1 MEFLSQTYVALR
13 GPTGAPQTAKD
24 TIARLS
30 DRLSPATLL
39 GDRRAAVQALKG
51 LARDHPDDVAARAL
65 PGLINVL
72 ADDAEIDPDIAKAV
86 LEALASLSAHDT
98 RIADAVLADE
108 RTVPALFALL
118 GGADGGARLPSM
130 HLLSVLLDA
139 RRGNVQT
146 RFLSACNAAASVMAA
161 LDDRREVVRTEA
173 ITLVRALSAGSA
185 DIQKVLAFEGAF
197 EKLFAVV
204 AREGGVDGG
213 PVAEEAL
220 VCLDGLLRFNSSN
233 QAFFRETDL
242 PPQLCALLAF
252 PPHLALHEA
261 APQEFALQF
270 WDPQKTANA
279 DRVVALMGMLIHNNS
294 TSPQELTFA
303 RCLLELSLASNAPTT
318 LKTHALRL
326 LPARLAIPLP
336 QLALTPYVPVPGTN
350 GEEWDRLEPASAL
363 DALVEMVLAG
373 EYGGV
378 DGDAGPGSSAR
389 RKDKLELR
397 AAAAGVFENFVST
410 EDVKTAIV
418 QAMLPPEGAPSPPP
432 ITPLLHS
439 LVNPPDASAPDAG
452 TQFACVL
459 FAHLVRSAPA
469 AKAAARSIKPDLP
482 SSAGGGSGAFFV
494 PADSPGAPPPPP
506 PDADDDD
513 EPPQALI
520 PMLCENLS
528 LALLARGRQ
537 AEQGDGDAVSHT
549 ISVLR
554 SRNARRDLDALIAAY
569 VALLSQWLWDDP
581 SAVREFAD
589 SGGVGILVEPI
600 NQAMDADAIV
610 PGLCAMLLGICYEF
624 DREAGEITRATIRP
638 ILDRLGVDNLVG
650 RMARLREDP
659 RLAGAAPD
667 AVVVPRPRSDGTDNY
682 GRKPEEVS
690 STDEGELWFD
700 WAFVEFW
707 KANYYTIQRS
717 FSVDPDQASSA
728 SEGAALI
735 AGLRRQLEDQ
745 AREIARLQ
753 AEVGQAPARGGVSQ
767 QNSRELEARLREEIK
782 AETENLMRVEL
793 AAETRSLRA
802 ELDAAR
808 EEAAALRAEAAVSSG
823 AGAGA
828 GAELEQ
834 VRGALAVETQKRQVA
849 EGELSAARESLAN
862 VQSELA
868 ALRKQLAAEVE
879 KREAVEKEQED
890 LLVLL
895 DEVSSKRRRDKA
907 LMKEALLEVSEDEE
921 DEDDDEED
929 E

>member
-1 MEFLSQTYVALR
+1 
-13 GPTGAPQTAKD
+13 
-24 TIARLS
+24 
-30 DRLSPATLL
+30 
-39 GDRRAAVQALKG
+39 
-51 LARDHPDDVAARAL
+51 
-65 PGLINVL
+65 
-72 ADDAEIDPDIAKAV
+72 
-86 LEALASLSAHDT
+86 
-98 RIADAVLADE
+98 
-108 RTVPALFALL
+108 
-118 GGADGGARLPSM
+118 
-130 HLLSVLLDA
+130 
-139 RRGNVQT
+139 
-146 RFLSACNAAASVMAA
+146 
-161 LDDRREVVRTEA
+161 
-173 ITLVRALSAGSA
+173 SA

-220 VCLDGLLRFNSSN
+220 SCLDGLLRFNSSN
-233 QAFFRETDL
+233 QAFFRETAL
-242 PPQLCALLAF
+242 PPQLCVLLDF
-252 PPHLALHEA
+252 PPQLPLHEH
-261 APQEFALQF
+261 APQKFALQF

-279 DRVVALMGMLIHNNS
+279 DRVVALMGMLIHNSS

-336 QLALTPYVPVPGTN
+336 QLALTPYVPVPGSN

-378 DGDAGPGSSAR
+378 DGDASPESSAR

-410 EDVKTAIV
+410 EDIKTAIV
-418 QAMLPPEGAPSPPP
+418 NAMLPPEGSPNPP

-439 LVNPPDASAPDAG
+439 LVNPPDASSPDAG

-469 AKAAARSIKPDLP
+469 AKAAARAIKPTLP
-482 SSAGGGSGAFFV
+482 SNTGAGSGALFV
-494 PADSPGAPPPPP
+494 PADASGAPPPPP
-506 PDADDDD
+506 EPADDDD

-520 PMLCENLS
+520 PILCENLS
-528 LALLARGRQ
+528 LALLARSRQ
-537 AEQGDGDAVSHT
+537 GEHGNSDA
-549 ISVLR
+549 SVLR
-554 SRNARRDLDALIAAY
+554 VRNTRRDLDALVTAY

-581 SAVREFAD
+581 AAVREFAD
-589 SGGVGILVEPI
+589 SGGVGVLVEPI
-600 NQAMDADAIV
+600 NQALDSDAIV

-624 DREAGEITRATIRP
+624 NREPGEIARATIRP
-638 ILDRLGVDNLVG
+638 IIDRLGVDNLVG

-667 AVVVPRPRSDGTDNY
+667 AVVVPRPRLEGTDNY
-682 GRKPEEVS
+682 GRKPEESATQV
-690 STDEGELWFD
+690 DDGELWFD

-707 KANYYTIQRS
+707 KTNYYTVQRS

-753 AEVGQAPARGGVSQ
+753 AEVGQAPAQVAVPQ
-767 QNSRELEARLREEIK
+767 ADSREVESRLREEIK

-793 AAETRSLRA
+793 AAETKNLRA

-808 EEAAALRAEAAVSSG
+808 EEAAALRAEAALSDG

-834 VRGALAVETQKRQVA
+834 VRGALATEAQRRA
-849 EGELSAARESLAN
+849 ALEGELAAAKASLTS
-862 VQSELA
+862 VQGELA
-868 ALRKQLAAEVE
+868 TLREKLAAEVE
-879 KREAVEKEQED
+879 KRETVEKEQED

-907 LMKEALLEVSEDEE
+907 LMKEALLEVSEDE
-921 DEDDDEED
+921 DDDDDEDGE